1 MHGFADLKHAFG
13 CHRTNLTIGGQ
24 SGHHPIVAEQILL
37 SNVALQVDV

>member
-1 MHGFADLKHAFG
+1 MRGFADLKHAFG

-37 SNVALQVDV
+37 SDVPLKVDV